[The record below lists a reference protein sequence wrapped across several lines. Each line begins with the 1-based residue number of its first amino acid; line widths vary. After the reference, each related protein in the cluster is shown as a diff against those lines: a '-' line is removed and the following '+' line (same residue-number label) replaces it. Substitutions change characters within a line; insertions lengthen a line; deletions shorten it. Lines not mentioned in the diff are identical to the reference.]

1 MGRARNART
10 TNVEKDF
17 VITRFVNICWYFF
30 RLGAVF
36 AVLVAIGLAVFLFSR
51 LDDEI
56 RRQAEQYL
64 ADQLPHFNVS
74 IGGARLVEGQGIAI
88 YDLAISETSSTQLQS
103 NLLIVDEI
111 MFSCDAKLTK
121 LVNGLPDVRRVLV
134 RHPQVWA
141 ARSRDGTWNW
151 KSFLDSLPECD
162 RKKPEIII
170 ENAQLTLADQSRAGL
185 PPLSLRD
192 VHLRIHPQADPTSSA
207 EAAAQPIAV
216 KGSFGGPLVEVAE
229 LEAYCDPSNSSIS
242 ISTSFQ
248 SLEVNKTLLAWAT
261 AYAGESLQQTKLL
274 GKVDGRVT
282 VQHSLTSKSRP
293 QVSANL
299 QLRDARIEDARLPRP
314 VVDLN
319 CSVEYQNELLS
330 IKGLQAMC
338 GSASV
343 GLQLDRRGWASQ
355 APMAVAMRLENVTLD
370 EQLYSALPPVLQT
383 EWAKYQPT
391 GVVDAQLQA
400 TFDGQRWR
408 PTALITGRDLQF
420 ESDKF
425 RYRVTDGSGT
435 LRFTPRSDKQ
445 PNTLDI
451 DLIGYA
457 GGQPL
462 KFVGQVYDPQPG
474 AIGSIAIT
482 GENIKIEDR
491 MIEALPGK
499 TRDVIESL
507 HPQGRFNLR
516 WRLNR
521 KQVGQKPH
529 TSLQMDL
536 LDCQMNYDKFPYPLS
551 GIRGM
556 VQAEDRN
563 WAFRDLVAT
572 GSRKVRC
579 QGTLRPRGPDPA
591 EGNELHLHL
600 TGDQIPFDEDLRRA
614 LPPNVGRAWL
624 ELRPRGDIDLRAEIN
639 HISGS
644 PKPSIGITI
653 NPRAESTSIE
663 PNFFPYLMELQS
675 GRFSYQ
681 DGKVHMAQIRARHGQ
696 TKMLTNGDGEF
707 LEDGSWRVRLDGLA
721 VEKLTQLRDLT
732 DALPAQLRSII
743 EYLRPSGGFA
753 LFKSTL
759 AFSKAANRNSPVNA
773 EWDIK
778 LNCHQANIQAGIEL
792 NNIHGAVRLVGAMVD
807 GNSHSAGELAIEN
820 ATFQDIQFTDIKGP
834 LWVDRGRCLFGA
846 HATNQLQQP
855 IRRLTARVYKGYVRA
870 DSWVSFDVVP
880 KYHATAEVTGADLS
894 RIMRERINGQ
904 LDYQGKLNATLTLSG
919 QGRSLATMVG
929 HGQVQI
935 TDANI
940 YQLPILVSM
949 LSVLRNETPT
959 TTAFTDVRSEYRI
972 QGPHI
977 YLDQLD
983 FKGDAVSLL
992 GRGETNFDHQLRLEF
1007 EPVVGRDEI
1016 QLPLV
1021 KHIVRGAGRQT
1032 LHMSVTGTLSDPQVS
1047 TQPLPGINNLI
1058 KQLELA
1064 PTGTTTPRNAER
1076 SDTAW
1081 PRRGLQ

>member
-1 MGRARNART
+1 M
-10 TNVEKDF
+10 
-17 VITRFVNICWYFF
+17 
-30 RLGAVF
+30 F
-36 AVLVAIGLAVFLFSR
+36 AVLLAIGLAVFLFSR

-64 ADQLPHFNVS
+64 SQQLPQLNVS
-74 IGGARLVEGQGIAI
+74 IGGARLVEGQGIAF
-88 YDLAISETSSTQLQS
+88 YDLTISETSSTQLQS
-103 NLLIVDEI
+103 NLLVVDEL

-121 LVNGLPDVRRVLV
+121 LVNGLPDVRRVVV

-162 RKKPEIII
+162 RKKPEIIV

-192 VHLRIHPQADPTSSA
+192 VHLRIHSQADPASSV
-207 EAAAQPIAV
+207 EPAAQPIAV
-216 KGSFGGPLVEVAE
+216 EGSFGGPLVELAE
-229 LEAYCDPSNSSIS
+229 IEAYCDPSKSSIS

-248 SLEVNKTLLAWAT
+248 SLEVNETLLAWAT
-261 AYAGESLQQTKLL
+261 AFAGESLQQTKLL
-274 GKVDGRVT
+274 GKVDGRLVL
-282 VQHSLTSKSRP
+282 QHQQNADSPP
-293 QVSANL
+293 QVSADL
-299 QLRDARIEDARLPRP
+299 KLRDARIEDPRLPRP
-314 VVDLN
+314 VTDLS
-319 CSVEYQNELLS
+319 CSIKYQNELLS
-330 IKGLQAMC
+330 VENLQAMC
-338 GSASV
+338 GSASI
-343 GLQLDRRGWASQ
+343 GLQLDRRGWSPQ
-355 APMAVAMRLENVTLD
+355 APMAVAMRLKNVALD
-370 EQLYSALPPVLQT
+370 SQLHAALPPLLQN
-383 EWAKYQPT
+383 EWSKYEPT

-400 TFDGQRWR
+400 TFDGQRWQ

-435 LRFTPRSDKQ
+435 LRFTPRSDTQ

-474 AIGSIAIT
+474 AIGSIAIS

-499 TRDVIESL
+499 TRAVIESL
-507 HPQGRFNLR
+507 HPQGKFNLN
-516 WRLNR
+516 WRLDR
-521 KQVGQKPH
+521 KEVGQKPH
-529 TSLQMDL
+529 TSLQMEL
-536 LDCQMNYDKFPYPLS
+536 LDCQMNYEKFPYPLS
-551 GIRGM
+551 GIRGL

-563 WAFRDLVAT
+563 WTFRDLVAT
-572 GSRKVRC
+572 GSRTVRC

-591 EGNELHLHL
+591 DGNQLHLQL
-600 TGDQIPFDEDLRRA
+600 TGDQIPLDEDLRRA

-644 PKPSIGITI
+644 PKPSIGVSIA
-653 NPRAESTSIE
+653 PRAESTTIE
-663 PNFFPYLMELQS
+663 PSFFPYLMELQS
-675 GRFSYQ
+675 GTFSYQ
-681 DGKVHMAQIRARHGQ
+681 DGAVHMSQIRARHGQ
-696 TKMLTNGDGEF
+696 TKLLTNGDGEF
-707 LEDGSWRVRLDGLA
+707 LNDGSWRVRLEGLA
-721 VEKLTQLRDLT
+721 VERLMPRRDLT

-743 EYLRPSGGFA
+743 EYLRPSGWFA
-753 LFKSTL
+753 LSKSTL
-759 AFSKAANRNSPVNA
+759 AFSKAAGQNSPVNA
-773 EWDIK
+773 QWDIK

-792 NNIHGAVRLVGAMVD
+792 NNIGGAVRLVGEMVD
-807 GNSHSAGELAIEN
+807 GNSHSVGELAIST
-820 ATFQDIQFTDIKGP
+820 ATFQDIQFTDIQGP
-834 LWVDRGRCLFGA
+834 MWVDKSLCLFGE
-846 HATNQLQQP
+846 HATDQQQKP
-855 IRRLTARVYKGYVRA
+855 IRHLTARVYDGYVRA

-880 KYHATAEVTGADLS
+880 KYYAIAQVTGANLS

-904 LDYQGKLNATLTLSG
+904 LDYQGKLSANLTLSG

-929 HGQVQI
+929 HGEVQI

-940 YQLPILVSM
+940 YQLPMLVSM

-959 TTAFTDVRSEYRI
+959 TTAFTDVSSNYRI

-1016 QLPLV
+1016 RLPFV
-1021 KHIVRGAGRQT
+1021 KNIVRGAGRQT
-1032 LHMSVTGTLSDPQVS
+1032 LRMSVTGTLSDPQVT